1 MNCEEVKINL
11 PEYIDAKLDEKSAA
25 EIRKHLES
33 CATCKAMYEELSSFL
48 NYMDSFP
55 NPELPE
61 GMKDEFLKLASEEKI
76 PVQRKI
82 RTIPQWL
89 RVAAMLVVA
98 FGTYWIGYRAGAGKS
113 ELRNNQLASEL
124 SQKSQEV
131 ILASLRDHTGPQKID
146 AVYSIS
152 NSGKVSD
159 ELVNALVSTMNSD
172 KNVNVRLAA
181 ISALSGMIS
190 KNEHVKKELIK
201 SLALQENS
209 LLQISLIQV
218 LTESGVKEAKDEIE
232 SITNNEKTDE
242 NVKAYAKD
250 MMKIII

>member
-1 MNCEEVKINL
+1 MNCEEVKPNL
-11 PEYIDAKLDEKSAA
+11 PEYIDGKLTEKSAA

-33 CATCKAMYEELSSFL
+33 CSACKSGYEELSSFL
-48 NYMDSFP
+48 NYMDAFP
-55 NPELPE
+55 NPELPD
-61 GMKDEFLKLASEEKI
+61 GMKDEFLKLASEEQI
-76 PVQRKI
+76 PGQRKV
-82 RTIPQWL
+82 RTIPLWV
-89 RVAAMLVVA
+89 RVAAMLVIA
-98 FGTYWIGYRAGAGKS
+98 FGTYWIGYRVGAGKS
-113 ELRNNQLASEL
+113 ELQNTQLASEL
-124 SQKSQEV
+124 SQKNQEV
-131 ILASLRDHTGPQKID
+131 ILASLRDHTGPQKIE

-159 ELVNALVSTMNSD
+159 ELIAALVNTMNSD

-181 ISALSGMIS
+181 INALSGMMG
-190 KNEHVKKELIK
+190 KNELVKKELIK